1 MSGCGIRKDI
11 AEQLKN
17 KQTAASIDAITTA
30 EVECSHTSG
39 TSTRAAA
46 IDQGNDVLS
55 SQMQHSE
62 LLLRNAE
69 RLKQTQ

>member
-11 AEQLKN
+11 AERLKN

-39 TSTRAAA
+39 TSTRGVLTA
-46 IDQGNDVLS
+46 IEDLILS
-55 SQMQHSE
+55 VFGCCT
-62 LLLRNAE
+62 LAN
-69 RLKQTQ
+69 